1 MHPKWCM
8 IINILKVLIKIFEK
22 YYLAT
27 FKHQTKMMHS
37 TMNVRKC
44 NANYDGR
51 SPSQSAFGK
60 VIASLQLLLE
70 APVDI
75 VHSQC
80 PETRLG
86 QHMCTGWTNLKF
98 F

>member
-1 MHPKWCM
+1 
-8 IINILKVLIKIFEK
+8 
-22 YYLAT
+22 
-27 FKHQTKMMHS
+27 MMHY
-37 TMNVRKC
+37 TTNGRKC
-44 NANYDGR
+44 NANYDR
-51 SPSQSAFGK
+51 IRPSQSALGK

-86 QHMCTGWTNLKF
+86 KHMCTGWTNLKF
-98 F
+98 CLKLFFKHHLSIR